1 MADIVDRATR
11 SRMMAGIRGKNTFP
25 ERRVRS
31 FLHRA
36 GLRFSLHRPDLPG
49 HPDIVLPRWNAVVFV
64 HGCFWH
70 RHHGCRMA
78 TVPATRKA
86 FWARK
91 FASNVERDRRHCRD
105 LRRMGWRYRVIWECE
120 LDRAHLRTLVRW
132 VRSVPP
138 VS

>member
-1 MADIVDRATR
+1 
-11 SRMMAGIRGKNTFP
+11 
-25 ERRVRS
+25 
-31 FLHRA
+31 
-36 GLRFSLHRPDLPG
+36 
-49 HPDIVLPRWNAVVFV
+49 VVFV

-70 RHHGCRMA
+70 RHQGCRMA

-91 FASNVERDRRHCRD
+91 FAGNVERDRRHCRD
-105 LRRMGWRYRVIWECE
+105 LRRMGWRHRVIWECE
-120 LDRAHLRTLVRW
+120 LDHAHLRALVRW